1 MAQGLVP
8 LRFESAA
15 IGIFGRREI
24 AERSMRPNVVVIV

>member
-1 MAQGLVP
+1 MAERLVP

-24 AERSMRPNVVVIV
+24 AERSMRPTSL